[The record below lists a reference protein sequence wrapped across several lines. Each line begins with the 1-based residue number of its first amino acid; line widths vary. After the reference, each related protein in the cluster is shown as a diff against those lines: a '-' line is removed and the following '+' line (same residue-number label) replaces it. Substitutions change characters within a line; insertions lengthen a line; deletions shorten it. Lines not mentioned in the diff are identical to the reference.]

1 MTRSNKHTHTQSK
14 TKKIVLIAIA
24 AVLVVIAGGYTY
36 RSTYYQDRFLP
47 NTSIDDIDISNKT
60 VAEANDLLHDRY
72 SKQAFTIKEGNTDW
86 KTINL
91 AQFGLQTDF
100 TKELEDL
107 KDEQTSGHGEWP
119 MYLLQKIK
127 N

>member
-24 AVLVVIAGGYTY
+24 AVLVVIAGGYAY

-72 SKQAFTIKEGNTDW
+72 SKQSFYNQRRQYGLENH
-86 KTINL
+86 
-91 AQFGLQTDF
+91 QFGSIWF
-100 TKELEDL
+100 ANGFYKRIGRFER
-107 KDEQTSGHGEWP
+107 
-119 MYLLQKIK
+119 
-127 N
+127 

>member
-60 VAEANDLLHDRY
+60 VAEANDLLHDR
-72 SKQAFTIKEGNTDW
+72 SAN
-86 KTINL
+86 
-91 AQFGLQTDF
+91 
-100 TKELEDL
+100 
-107 KDEQTSGHGEWP
+107 S
-119 MYLLQKIK
+119 LLQSKKAIRIGKPSIWLNLVCKRILQKNWKI
-127 N
+127 